1 MVGKTISHYH
11 ITEKLGEG
19 GMGVV
24 YKAEDIKLK
33 RTVALKFLPHALC
46 ANAQDKARFLLEA
59 QAASALNHANIS
71 HIYEID
77 EVGGEIFIAME
88 FIDGRSLRE
97 RINAGPMKLQ
107 EAVNVAV
114 QLGKGLQQAHTRG
127 IIHRDI
133 KPENIIIT
141 RDGIAKI
148 LDFGVA
154 RMSGQSTDSPS
165 RVLYGSIAYM
175 SPEQVRGEQVSL
187 ATDMWSLGV
196 VLYEMV
202 TGRLPFRGEY
212 EQMISYSIGNEQH
225 PPVSSV
231 RSDVPL
237 PLEKLIDRCLDKN
250 SSVRFQDMD
259 EFIAELRRIENP
271 AQRPQ
276 RKEREKSIAVL
287 PFADIGTD
295 DEDKYFSDGL
305 TEQIIT
311 NLSKLR
317 KLKVVSLA
325 SVLQYDRGKKTLR
338 QSAVDL
344 GVQYLLEGSVR
355 KQGSDLRITAQL
367 TDSTQ
372 DAYLWAQTYRGS
384 LEDVFDIQEKVA
396 AKIVRALRVRLTPDE
411 KQILK
416 KRSTENSEAYQ
427 LYLQGRY
434 FWNKRSE
441 RELKTA
447 IKYFEEAI
455 EKDPRYALA
464 WAGIADSY
472 SLLGEYGNIPRKEL
486 YPLAQ
491 AAANKALDID
501 SRLAEVHTSLASLLM
516 LNTWDWENSEKEFK
530 FAIELNP
537 HYATAHHWYSQWLL
551 CMGKL
556 EEALETVSRAA
567 ELDPISQAILKDK
580 GLAFYYN
587 RLYDR
592 TIEMGRRTLELDPNY
607 AGGHRL
613 LSLAYQG
620 KKMFD
625 EAIAEND
632 RWGALTKNQLE
643 TSVSLAQLLA
653 ASGKKGEASTIVE
666 RIEADRLFTENVYRG
681 LALVYVAIGDNDKAF
696 RCLDESYAKR
706 EESILNLKVDPK
718 VDGLRADPRFIA
730 LLRKIGV
737 EK

>member
-1 MVGKTISHYH
+1 MIGKTISHYR

-24 YKAEDIKLK
+24 YRADDTTLK
-33 RTVALKFLPHALC
+33 RTVALKFLPKRLADSD
-46 ANAQDKARFLLEA
+46 QDKARFLLEA

-77 EVGGEIFIAME
+77 EVGGETFIAME
-88 FIDGRSLRE
+88 FIDGGGLRE
-97 RINAGPMKLQ
+97 RINAGPMKMH
-107 EAVNVAV
+107 EAIDIAI

-154 RMSGQSTDSPS
+154 RMTAQSNDSPS
-165 RVLYGSIAYM
+165 HTLYGSIAYM
-175 SPEQVRGEQVSL
+175 SPEQVRGEQVSH
-187 ATDMWSLGV
+187 ATDIWSLGV

-225 PPVSSV
+225 PPVSTL

-237 PLEKLIDRCLDKN
+237 PLEKVIDRCLDKI
-250 SSVRFQDMD
+250 SSVRFHDMD
-259 EFIAELRRIENP
+259 DLLAELSRIDD
-271 AQRPQ
+271 AAMRPHP
-276 RKEREKSIAVL
+276 KEKSIAVL
-287 PFADIGTD
+287 PCADISTD

-325 SVLQYDRGKKTLR
+325 SVLQYERGKKTLR

-355 KQGSDLRITAQL
+355 KHGTDLRITAKL

-372 DAYLWAQTYRGS
+372 DAYLWAETYRGS

-396 AKIVRALRVRLTPDE
+396 GKIVRALKVRLTPDE
-411 KQILK
+411 KRTLK
-416 KRSTENSEAYQ
+416 KRYTENTEAYQ

-434 FWNKRSE
+434 FWNKRNE
-441 RELKTA
+441 AELKTA
-447 IKYFEEAI
+447 IRYFERAI
-455 EKDPRYALA
+455 EKDPGYALA

-472 SLLGEYGNIPRKEL
+472 SLLGEYGNISRKDV
-486 YPLAQ
+486 YPKAR
-491 AAANKALDID
+491 AAANTALQID
-501 SRLAEVHTSLASLLM
+501 DQLAEVHTSLASLFM
-516 LNTWDWENSEKEFK
+516 LNAWDWDSSEKEFTR
-530 FAIELNP
+530 AIALNP
-537 HYATAHHWYSQWLL
+537 NYATAHHWYSQWLM
-551 CMGKL
+551 CMGRT
-556 EEALETVSRAA
+556 EESLRTIARAV
-567 ELDPISQAILKDK
+567 ELDPISQAIVKDY
-580 GLAFYYN
+580 GLAYYYTHQ
-587 RLYDR
+587 YDKAL
-592 TIEMGRRTLELDPNY
+592 ELAKRTLDLDPNY
-607 AGGHRL
+607 AGGYRL

-625 EAIAEND
+625 EAIAHNE
-632 RWGALTKNQLE
+632 RWGTITTNSRE
-643 TSVSLAQLLA
+643 TMISLAQLYA
-653 ASGKKGEASTIVE
+653 ISGRGDEARNIIRTFETDNILTDN
-666 RIEADRLFTENVYRG
+666 ICRG
-681 LALVYVAIGDNDKAF
+681 LALV
-696 RCLDESYAKR
+696 
-706 EESILNLKVDPK
+706 
-718 VDGLRADPRFIA
+718 
-730 LLRKIGV
+730 
-737 EK
+737 